1 MVVDFAQM
9 AILHFIIAGKDTT
22 FVPASVYC
30 DHLTLAQSGAVADL
44 IMNHRLNGLKR
55 EAL

>member
-9 AILHFIIAGKDTT
+9 AILQFMIAGKDTT
-22 FVPASVYC
+22 FVPASVHC
-30 DHLTLAQSGAVADL
+30 DHLNLAQSGVVAAL
-44 IMNHRLNGLKR
+44 IINHRLNGLYK

>member
-9 AILHFIIAGKDTT
+9 AILQFIMAGKDTT
-22 FVPASVYC
+22 FVPASVHC